1 MVLSGDWLSPQI
13 YGTYWYDK
21 PIMIYWLIALSF
33 KLFGIADWV
42 VRLPSAIFGAL
53 SVATMYQSMRTIS
66 GKWAL
71 GLIGGSVLGT
81 SLMFWTV
88 AHGIITDMVLLY
100 TTLMVMIYS
109 YKGMVEQKPYA
120 MIVAYVFAGLGV
132 LTKGPVALVLPGDDI
147 TCLCRHQPLLVH
159 GESHL

>member
-1 MVLSGDWLSPQI
+1 
-13 YGTYWYDK
+13 
-21 PIMIYWLIALSF
+21 
-33 KLFGIADWV
+33 
-42 VRLPSAIFGAL
+42 
-53 SVATMYQSMRTIS
+53 MRTIS

-81 SLMFWTV
+81 SLMFWIV

-132 LTKGPVALVLPGDDI
+132 LTKGPVALVLPGMI
-147 TCLCRHQPLLVH
+147 LLVFA
-159 GESHL
+159 GINRSWSMVKAIFDWRGILAFCAVCFPWYAYMYKISSMVS